1 MENERIIRLGP
12 VADQEVLK
20 EMTVSEIAKLA
31 GVSKACV
38 SRYFNHGYVS
48 EEKKKKIK
56 KIVEQT
62 GYVPA
67 KKMQTQLQAT
77 KPTIGVIIPKINSES
92 ISRMIAGV
100 SQVLNREGYRMLL
113 ADAENSVEKEIQY
126 LQSFKQD
133 DLAGVIFSATIIT
146 KQHHELLQSLSVP
159 VVILGQNTEEYSCV
173 YHDDYGA
180 AANMAEK
187 LISLGRK
194 NYGAIFV
201 TNEDKAAGAARYHGF
216 MDTMKKHQITIN
228 EKAIVY
234 SDFSL
239 ESGYDAAEKLFSQAP
254 ETEGIFCATDT
265 IAIGAMQYMKGSGKK
280 IPEDIAITGIGH
292 SRMTEII
299 SPTLTTVHLFY
310 KSTGMEGADM
320 LLKMIDSGI
329 DMKNKLK
336 MGYEV
341 IHQESC

>member
-1 MENERIIRLGP
+1 
-12 VADQEVLK
+12 
-20 EMTVSEIAKLA
+20 MTVTEIAKLA

-56 KIVEQT
+56 KVVEQT

-67 KKMQTQLQAT
+67 KKMQSQIQAE

-113 ADAENSVEKEIQY
+113 ADTENSVEKEIQY
-126 LQSFKQD
+126 LQSFKRD
-133 DLAGVIFSATIIT
+133 ELAGVIISATIIT
-146 KQHHELLQSLSVP
+146 QQHHELFQSLNVP
-159 VVILGQNTEEYSCV
+159 LVILSQNVSEYSCV
-173 YHDDYGA
+173 FHDDYGA
-180 AANMAEK
+180 AFALTER

-194 NYGAIFV
+194 HYGAIFV
-201 TNEDKAAGAARYHGF
+201 TQEDESAGEERYRGF
-216 MDTMKKHQITIN
+216 MDAMKKHQIHIN

-239 ESGYDAAEKLFSQAP
+239 ESGYDAAEKLFSQVP
-254 ETEGIFCATDT
+254 ETEGVFCATDN
-265 IAIGAMQYMKGSGKK
+265 IAIGAMQYLKGNDKK
-280 IPEDIAITGIGH
+280 IPEEVAIAGIGH
-292 SRMTEII
+292 SRMTEIVT
-299 SPTLTTVHLFY
+299 PTLTTAHMFY
-310 KSTGMEGADM
+310 KSTGIEGAEM
-320 LLKMIDSGI
+320 LLKIIDNGI

-336 MGYEV
+336 LGFEV
-341 IHQESC
+341 IQQESC